1 MSLTVNSE
9 RIIRIPEWKTD
20 AENISRKS
28 SKKWGTMCSYN
39 LYPHNAAPIKH
50 NGWQET
56 KVDFYWSTAQTVSN
70 PGMKLTSTDKHP

>member
-1 MSLTVNSE
+1 
-9 RIIRIPEWKTD
+9 
-20 AENISRKS
+20 
-28 SKKWGTMCSYN
+28 MCSYN

-50 NGWQET
+50 DGWQET